1 MNALRVFF
9 SRLREQMSRGRID
22 SDFQEELRSTLELIT
37 DEHLRRGLSPDE
49 ARRAALIEIGG
60 FERTRELVGE
70 RRGFAHLD
78 NLSRDVRHALRA
90 LRKAPGFAAVA
101 VFTLALGIGA
111 NAAIFSFIDAVI
123 LRPLPYPAPDRL
135 VAIWEMES
143 ASGERG
149 AVAPANI
156 ADYQG
161 VSGFADVA
169 SYATASRSLTGGGPP
184 EGHVAETVSYNY
196 FDVLRVQPA
205 LGRAFTRE
213 EDSEVGRKVVIIS
226 HSLWQGRFGSDP
238 AVLGRPISIDGIP
251 HEVVG
256 VMPASFRGLT
266 SYGTRDGRHIWL
278 PAAFPADLLANRGD
292 HEVDLVGRL
301 RDGADVEAAR
311 AELTTVSESLAKAHP
326 DTNGEVRTGVRP
338 LGEDLVRSVRRSLTA
353 LMLTVGLILAIACV
367 NVANLLIARGVGRRR
382 EVAVR
387 YALGA
392 TRARVYTALVTESV
406 VLALLASIAGL
417 CLAIWMKGLLVS
429 VAPISLPRLS
439 DVALDTR
446 VILFTLGL
454 SVLTGIVF
462 GGVPAWQ
469 AGQTN
474 PIDAMSSGGR
484 IVAGRRIM
492 AWRNGLMITQ
502 LALSALLLVGAGL
515 MIKSLVKLNSVDLG
529 FDTSGVIAIRT
540 TLPPAKYPTG
550 VERLAF
556 FTELEDRVAA
566 LPGVASVG
574 FTNTLPLRGGWG
586 SGFRIEGE
594 PEPADGYLSAGFQ
607 AVSAG
612 YFQTLGIPLLRGRQI
627 ARSDVNDA
635 MPVAIVSEA
644 FERVFLNGGDAIG
657 RRLWRGPGAP
667 QITVVGVIRDVR
679 RDGQAEV
686 LEPQVYLPASQT
698 SLYPVRLSELAVR
711 AASGDPHT
719 LVPAI
724 RAAVWGID
732 PDQPLTRVST
742 LEETLTAQ
750 SAERRFQT
758 LLFAIFAT
766 LALVL
771 ASIGTYGVVAYL
783 VSQRTPEI
791 GVRLAL
797 GASRGRIYRWLLAR
811 TALLVVTGA
820 LAGIGAARLLARFVE
835 TLLFEVPG
843 GDVSTYVAAG
853 GTLIAVGLAAC
864 LLAGRRA
871 SRVSPTVA
879 LRYE

>member
-9 SRLREQMSRGRID
+9 SRLREHMSRGRID
-22 SDFQEELRSTLELIT
+22 RDFQEELQSNLEMIT

-49 ARRAALIEIGG
+49 ARRAALVDIGG
-60 FERTRELVGE
+60 LERTRELVGE
-70 RRGFAHLD
+70 RRGFKHMD
-78 NLSRDVRHALRA
+78 NLSRDVRHALRV
-90 LRKAPGFAAVA
+90 LRTSPGFAAVA
-101 VFTLALGIGA
+101 VLTLALGIGA
-111 NAAIFSFIDAVI
+111 NAAIFSFINAVI
-123 LRPLPYPAPDRL
+123 LRPLPYPQPDRL
-135 VAIWEMES
+135 VAIWEAEN

-149 AVAPANI
+149 AAAPANI
-156 ADYQG
+156 ADYQT

-169 SYATASRSLTGGGPP
+169 SYSTGSRSLTGGGLP
-184 EGHVAETVSYNY
+184 EGHVVELVSHNY
-196 FDVLRVQPA
+196 FDVLRVHPA

-213 EDSEVGRKVVIIS
+213 EDSPVGRKVVIIGDA
-226 HSLWQGRFGSDP
+226 LWQGRFSGDRR
-238 AVLGRPISIDGIP
+238 VLGRAIAIDGIP

-256 VMPASFRGLT
+256 VMPPGFRGLT
-266 SYGTRDGRHIWL
+266 SYGVRDGRQIWL
-278 PAAFPADLLANRGD
+278 PAAYPSELLANRGD
-292 HEVDLVGRL
+292 HEVDLIGRL
-301 RDGADVEAAR
+301 RDGADVAAAR
-311 AELTTVSESLAKAHP
+311 AELTAISESLAKAHP
-326 DTNGEVRTGVRP
+326 ETNAEVRAGVQP
-338 LGEDLVRSVRRSLTA
+338 LGDDLVRDVQRSLAA

-392 TRARVYTALVTESV
+392 TRTRVYTTLVTESV
-406 VLALLASIAGL
+406 VLAMLASIAGL
-417 CLAIWMKGLLVS
+417 CLAIWLKGVLVS
-429 VAPISLPRLS
+429 VAPASLPRLS

-446 VILFTLGL
+446 VVLFTLVL
-454 SVLTGIVF
+454 SLITGIIF

-469 AGQTN
+469 AGQPN

-484 IVAGRRIM
+484 VVAGRKIM
-492 AWRNGLMITQ
+492 RWRNALMITQ

-515 MIKSLVKLNSVDLG
+515 MIKSLVKLNRVDLG
-529 FDTSGVIAIRT
+529 FDTSGVIALRT
-540 TLPPAKYPTG
+540 NLPAAKYPTG

-556 FTELEDRVAA
+556 FTALEERVAA
-566 LPGVASVG
+566 LPGVSSVG

-594 PEPADGYLSAGFQ
+594 PVPAGGSLSAGFQ
-607 AVSAG
+607 AVSPG

-627 ARSDVNDA
+627 ALSDVNDA
-635 MPVAIVSEA
+635 QPVAIVSEA
-644 FERVFLNGGDAIG
+644 FERVFLNGGDALG
-657 RRLWRGPGAP
+657 RRFSRGPEAP
-667 QITVVGVIRDVR
+667 MITVVGVIRDVR
-679 RDGQAEV
+679 RDGRTEV
-686 LEPQVYLPASQT
+686 LDPQVYLPASQT
-698 SLYPVRLSELAVR
+698 ALYPVRLSELAVR
-711 AASGDPHT
+711 SVSGDPHA
-719 LVPAI
+719 LVPAL
-724 RAAVWGID
+724 RSAVWSID

-758 LLFAIFAT
+758 LLFAIFAA

-791 GVRLAL
+791 GLRLAL

-820 LAGIGAARLLARFVE
+820 LAGVGIARLLARFLE
-835 TLLFEVPG
+835 ALLFEVPA
-843 GDVSTYVAAG
+843 GDVATYVAAG
-853 GTLIAVGLAAC
+853 VTLITVGLAAC
-864 LLAGRRA
+864 LLAARRA
-871 SRVSPTVA
+871 ARVSPTVA

>member
-22 SDFQEELRSTLELIT
+22 REFQDELQSNLEMIT
-37 DEHLRRGLSPDE
+37 DEHVRRGLSQAG
-49 ARRAALIEIGG
+49 ARRAALMEIGG
-60 FERTRELVGE
+60 LEQAREIVGE
-70 RRGFAHLD
+70 RRGFQILDHLG
-78 NLSRDVRHALRA
+78 RDIRHALRV
-90 LRKAPGFAAVA
+90 LRKSPGFAAVA
-101 VFTLALGIGA
+101 VLTLALGIGA

-123 LRPLPYPAPDRL
+123 LRPLPYPEPDRL
-135 VAIWEMES
+135 VAIWEMEDG
-143 ASGERG
+143 SGERR

-156 ADYQG
+156 ADYET
-161 VSGFADVA
+161 VSGFAGVA

-184 EGHVAETVSYNY
+184 EGLIAESVSHNY

-205 LGRAFTRE
+205 LGRAFTRD
-213 EDSEVGRKVVIIS
+213 EDSPAGRKVVIIS
-226 HSLWQGRFGSDP
+226 DALWQARFSGEPSI
-238 AVLGRPISIDGIP
+238 LGRPISIDGVP
-251 HEVVG
+251 HDVVG
-256 VMPASFRGLT
+256 VMPPSFRGLS
-266 SYGTRDGRHIWL
+266 SYGARDGRHLWL

-292 HEVDLVGRL
+292 HEVDLIGRL
-301 RDGADVEAAR
+301 RDGAALDTAR
-311 AELTTVSESLAKAHP
+311 AELTAISASLAAAHP
-326 DTNGEVRTGVRP
+326 ETNGEVRAGVQP
-338 LGEDLVRSVRRSLTA
+338 LGDDLVRDVQRSLAA

-392 TRARVYTALVTESV
+392 TRLRVYTALVTESV

-417 CLAIWMKGLLVS
+417 CLAIWMKGALVS

-446 VILFTLGL
+446 VVLFTLGL
-454 SVLTGIVF
+454 SFLTGILF

-469 AGQTN
+469 AGRAN

-484 IVAGRRIM
+484 VVAGRKVMR
-492 AWRNGLMITQ
+492 WRNALMITQ

-515 MIKSLVKLNSVDLG
+515 MIKSLVKLNRVDLG

-556 FTELEDRVAA
+556 FTDLEERVAA

-586 SGFRIEGE
+586 SGFRIDGE
-594 PEPADGYLSAGFQ
+594 PAPADGYLSAGFQ
-607 AVSAG
+607 AVSPG

-627 ARSDVNDA
+627 ARGDVNET

-644 FERVFLNGGDAIG
+644 FERVFLNGGDALG

-667 QITVVGVIRDVR
+667 MITVVGVIRDVR
-679 RDGQAEV
+679 RDGRTEV

-711 AASGDPHT
+711 AASGDPHA

-724 RAAVWGID
+724 RAAVWSVD
-732 PDQPLTRVST
+732 ADQPLTRVST

-758 LLFAIFAT
+758 LLFAIFAA
-766 LALVL
+766 LALIL

-797 GASRGRIYRWLLAR
+797 GASRARIYRWLLAR

-820 LAGIGAARLLARFVE
+820 LAGVGIARLLSRFLE
-835 TLLFEVPG
+835 ALLFEVPA
-843 GDVSTYVAAG
+843 GDFATYVAAG

-864 LLAGRRA
+864 LLAARRA
-871 SRVSPTVA
+871 ARVSPTVA